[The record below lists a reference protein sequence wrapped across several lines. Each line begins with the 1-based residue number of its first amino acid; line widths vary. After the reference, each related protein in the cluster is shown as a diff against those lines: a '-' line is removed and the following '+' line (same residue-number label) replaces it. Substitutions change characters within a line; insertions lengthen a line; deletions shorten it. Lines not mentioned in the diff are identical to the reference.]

1 MDIKDFKVGDKVV
14 IFDWDFFKSDA
25 CVEVAG
31 GYNVKG
37 NNCTMF
43 NGDMAAALVGKA
55 VTINSIDLDDPH
67 ADIEIDG
74 FWGSSKWIKE
84 MYKEKPAPVRRAK
97 KVNNVAVPD
106 TAKDGS
112 KFGPVFKFMIQKFP
126 ELADLSTNK
135 FSKLTE
141 EEFNRIAK
149 LFNVNI
155 DGLNKQAQYEKVY
168 ATIYT
173 MMK

>member
-1 MDIKDFKVGDKVV
+1 MDIKDLKVGDKVV
-14 IFDWDFFKSDA
+14 IFGWDFFKSND

-43 NGDMAAALVGKA
+43 KGDMSDALVGKA

-84 MYKEKPAPVRRAK
+84 MYKEKPAVRKAK
-97 KVNNVAVPD
+97 KVENGAVPD
-106 TAKDGS
+106 TARDGS
-112 KFGPVFKFMIQKFP
+112 KFGPIFKFMIQKFP

-135 FSKLTE
+135 FSRLTD

-173 MMK
+173 MKK

>member
-1 MDIKDFKVGDKVV
+1 MDIKDLKVGDKVV
-14 IFDWDFFKSDA
+14 IFGWDFFKSND
-25 CVEVAG
+25 CVEVEG

-43 NGDMAAALVGKA
+43 NGDMADALVGKT

-84 MYKEKPAPVRRAK
+84 MYKEKPAVRKAK
-97 KVNNVAVPD
+97 KVDGVAAPD
-106 TAKDGS
+106 TARDGS
-112 KFGPVFKFMIQKFP
+112 KFGPIFKFMIQKFP

-135 FSKLTE
+135 FSKLTD

-173 MMK
+173 MKK